1 MSDKKPIV
9 IGVGGFARSGK
20 DTFVKI
26 ARKILKEHGYSS
38 IKLAFADALK
48 EEIDPFLVQNYG
60 ISAWTDD
67 TEQKKIIRPFLVAH
81 GCGKRQQT
89 NGRYWVEKIDKEIE
103 GIFCEDVVFISD
115 CRFPNEVDW
124 VHEKWGGWFVH
135 LSKYNMV
142 NDIDYK
148 FDYESHPELDGTE
161 HPEQY
166 YPDDFIETPV
176 IRKVYDK
183 APNAEE
189 AENDPICARKADARL
204 EMENAIDREFRLT
217 GNKITVDSLID
228 NTYLNEEIKLCLLK
242 CPLLTLQ

>member
-1 MSDKKPIV
+1 MNEKNKPIV
-9 IGVGGFARSGK
+9 IGVGGLARSGK

-89 NGRYWVEKIDKEIE
+89 NGQYWIDKLDGEIE
-103 GIFCEDVVFISD
+103 IIKCEEVILISD

-124 VHEKWGGWFVH
+124 VHNKGGWFVH
-135 LSKYNMV
+135 LKKYSMKSNFLELNALGMDVSKSEIV
-142 NDIDYK
+142 K
-148 FDYESHPELDGTE
+148 
-161 HPEQY
+161 
-166 YPDDFIETPV
+166 
-176 IRKVYDK
+176 KYDPP
-183 APNAEE
+183 PNEEE
-189 AENDPICARKADARL
+189 AIQDPICEKKSDFCL
-204 EMENAIDREFRLT
+204 EMENAIERELRLT

-228 NTYLNEEIKLCLLK
+228 NTYLNNEIKLCLSK
-242 CPLLTLQ
+242 CPLLTLE

>member
-1 MSDKKPIV
+1 MNEKNKSIV
-9 IGVGGFARSGK
+9 IGIGGLARSGK

-89 NGRYWVEKIDKEIE
+89 NGQYWIDKLDGEIE
-103 GIFCEDVVFISD
+103 IIKCEEVIFISD

-124 VHEKWGGWFVH
+124 VHNRGGWFVH
-135 LSKYNMV
+135 VKKYAMEKRFDAIPRNVIIDESSKKFEL
-142 NDIDYK
+142 YK
-148 FDYESHPELDGTE
+148 IF
-161 HPEQY
+161 
-166 YPDDFIETPV
+166 
-176 IRKVYDK
+176 DK
-183 APNAEE
+183 APNVEE
-189 AENDPICARKADARL
+189 ATNDPICEKKSDFCL
-204 EMENAIDREFRLT
+204 EMENAIERELRLT

-228 NTYLNEEIKLCLLK
+228 NTYLNNEIKLCLSK
-242 CPLLTLQ
+242 CPLLTLE